1 MAGFKEWLVDFLG
14 GTMLDENGEPLN
26 TVVNQQQLANLA
38 YKELAISM
46 CINLIANA
54 ISQCTARTY
63 ESGKEVLGQNHY
75 ILNVRP
81 NANESSSML
90 WHKAVEKMIYNGEAL
105 IVNVKGCLYV
115 ADSYLTNEYPVLGNS
130 YESVTISTLTFNK
143 LFKQDEVILL
153 KLNNS
158 NIKKLIDALYQSYEE
173 MLELCIEKY
182 KIDNQQKYVLELDNV
197 KVGDKMFNDKFK
209 DVLQDQLQNF
219 LQNQN
224 TVLPL
229 YKGQTLTDVSK
240 AGGTTS
246 NDFQGLIDN
255 LFKTVAQAFNIPLNL
270 LFAKTDNITRELK
283 QFLILTVEPIAS
295 MISEELSAKLYDG
308 FEGFINNNYV
318 RLDTSD
324 IRHVDILEMANAI
337 DKVLSSG
344 VLSVNEIRD
353 TVGYNKIGEE
363 FADKHW
369 MTKNYCLAEDM
380 LKPTEVA
387 ETVENTES
395 AQDVQVAEPEEKV
408 EENIQSTALN
418 GAQIASVLEII
429 NAVVVGQLSYEGAVT
444 LLTNAFP
451 FDEQTARKILGN
463 PDELK
468 SVQDVQI
475 ETEQEINEIEQVD
488 NDVQPTESIDEEP
501 VEGGEDDE

>member
-283 QFLILTVEPIAS
+283 QFLTLTVEPIAS

-353 TVGYNKIGEE
+353 TVGYNKIEEE

-475 ETEQEINEIEQVD
+475 ETEQEISEIEQVD

>member
-1 MAGFKEWLVDFLG
+1 MAGFKEFVVNFLG
-14 GTMLDENGEPLN
+14 GTMLDENGDPLG
-26 TVVNQQQLANLA
+26 TIVNQQQLANLA

-63 ESGKEVLGQNHY
+63 ENGKEVMNQNHY
-75 ILNVRP
+75 ILNIRP

-90 WHKAVEKMIYNGEAL
+90 WHKAVEKMVYEGEAL
-105 IVNVKGCLYV
+105 IVNIKGCLYV
-115 ADSYLTNEYPVLGNS
+115 ADSYVTNEYPILGNS
-130 YESVTISTLTFNK
+130 YEAIRIGTLSLNK
-143 LFKQDEVILL
+143 LFRQDEVILL
-153 KLNNS
+153 RLNNI
-158 NIKKLIDALYQSYEE
+158 NVKKLIDSLYNSYEE

-283 QFLILTVEPIAS
+283 QFLTLTVEPIAS

-308 FEGFINNNYV
+308 YEGFINNNYV
-318 RLDTSD
+318 RLDTAD
-324 IRHVDILEMANAI
+324 IRHVDILEMSNAI

-353 TVGYNKIGEE
+353 TVGYNKLEEE
-363 FADKHW
+363 FANKHF

-380 LKPTEVA
+380 LKPIEV
-387 ETVENTES
+387 EVVDNTES
-395 AQDVQVAEPEEKV
+395 EQEAQPIESKESV
-408 EENIQSTALN
+408 ENIQSTALN

-429 NAVVVGQLSYEGAVT
+429 NAVVAGQLSYEGAVT
-444 LLTNAFP
+444 LLVSAFP
-451 FDEQTARKILGN
+451 FDEQIARSILGN

-468 SVQDVQI
+468 SVQEVQV
-475 ETEQEINEIEQVD
+475 ETQQELSEIEPEESVD
-488 NDVQPTESIDEEP
+488 EEVIEEPTESA
-501 VEGGEDDE
+501 EDTE

>member
-14 GTMLDENGEPLN
+14 GTMLDEEGNPLG
-26 TVVNQQQLANLA
+26 TIVNQQQLANLA

-46 CINLIANA
+46 CVNLIANA

-63 ESGKEVLGQNHY
+63 EHGVEVMGQNHY

-90 WHKAVEKMIYNGEAL
+90 WHKAVEKMVHEGEAL

-115 ADSYLTNEYPVLGNS
+115 ADSYLTNEYPILGNS
-130 YESVTISTLTFNK
+130 YECVTVGTLTFNK
-143 LFKQDEVILL
+143 LFKQDEVIFLR
-153 KLNNS
+153 LNNS
-158 NIKKLIDALYQSYEE
+158 NIKRLIDSLYQSYEE

-197 KVGDKMFNDKFK
+197 KVGDRMFNDKFK
-209 DVLQDQLQNF
+209 DVLQEQLQNF

-240 AGGTTS
+240 TGGTTS

-283 QFLILTVEPIAS
+283 QFLVLTVEPIAS

-308 FEGFINNNYV
+308 YSGFIKNNYV

-344 VLSVNEIRD
+344 VLSINEIRD
-353 TVGYNKIGEE
+353 TVGYNKIEE
-363 FADKHW
+363 EYADKHW
-369 MTKNYCLAEDM
+369 ITKNYCLAEEM
-380 LKPTEVA
+380 LKVA
-387 ETVENTES
+387 EEPEDVEITVSVQDGQTVE
-395 AQDVQVAEPEEKV
+395 AEEPA
-408 EENIQSTALN
+408 ENIQSTALN

-429 NAVVVGQLSYEGAVT
+429 NAVVTGQLSYEGAVT

-451 FDEQTARKILGN
+451 FDETTARDILGN
-463 PDELK
+463 PKELK
-468 SVQDVQI
+468 SEQEVQV
-475 ETEQEINEIEQVD
+475 ETEQEIAEIEQPEEA
-488 NDVQPTESIDEEP
+488 VQEGQSDESA
-501 VEGGEDDE
+501 EGGEEENEE